1 MIELQTSNDLRE
13 ITPTTRVGQVE
24 RAVLQGILTGAIRP
38 GARLVEAVLARELGV
53 SQATVN
59 QALQD
64 LHEQGVVNKSTNRGT
79 TVLRFGL
86 VELEA
91 LFTVRASLECIAAEA
106 ASRHVNG
113 AAAALHN
120 LRQSVEQ
127 MRTASKARHLANFY
141 LADYEFHQEL
151 YRLSQN
157 RFLVQAC
164 RAIASAPFAYILC
177 DRPKPLPTDYS
188 KIAQDHEDII
198 QALLQGPEQAFQIT
212 HTKVG
217 KWLKW
222 QREFIADQSA
232 AV

>member
-1 MIELQTSNDLRE
+1 
-13 ITPTTRVGQVE
+13 
-24 RAVLQGILTGAIRP
+24 
-38 GARLVEAVLARELGV
+38 VEAVLARELGV

-59 QALQD
+59 QAL
-64 LHEQGVVNKSTNRGT
+64 HS
-79 TVLRFGL
+79 
-86 VELEA
+86 
-91 LFTVRASLECIAAEA
+91 
-106 ASRHVNG
+106 
-113 AAAALHN
+113 

-177 DRPKPLPTDYS
+177 DRPRPLPTDYA
-188 KIAQDHEDII
+188 KIAQDHEEII
-198 QALLQGPEQAFQIT
+198 QALLQGPEQAVQIT

-222 QREFIADQSA
+222 QREFLTDRSTT
-232 AV
+232 V